1 MTSTST
7 VSQNLRETTKDARE
21 GAREIREAAA
31 AASKDIQ
38 DDLQAL
44 RADFSRL
51 AAQVGD
57 ILANRGAA
65 AWQRTSSQI
74 KSSVDGAMS
83 DTQEKGQEVAD
94 GMREV
99 SDNLVAAIDD
109 SLKNRPYTT
118 LAIVGGIGFLLG
130 AMWRR

>member
-21 GAREIREAAA
+21 GAREIKEAAA
-31 AASKDIQ
+31 TASKDIQ

-83 DTQEKGQEVAD
+83 DAQEKGQEAAD
-94 GMREV
+94 AMREV

>member
-31 AASKDIQ
+31 TASKDIQ

-83 DTQEKGQEVAD
+83 DAQEKGQEAAD
-94 GMREV
+94 AMREV

>member
-1 MTSTST
+1 MTSAST

-21 GAREIREAAA
+21 GAREIKEAAA
-31 AASKDIQ
+31 GGSKDIQ

-44 RADFSRL
+44 RDDFSRL

-57 ILANRGAA
+57 FLANRGAA
-65 AWQRTSSQI
+65 AWRRASAQV
-74 KSSVDGAMS
+74 KSSVDGAVS
-83 DTQEKGQEVAD
+83 DAQEKGQEAAD
-94 GMREV
+94 AMREV

-109 SLKNRPYTT
+109 SLEKRPYTT

>member
-21 GAREIREAAA
+21 GAREISEAAA
-31 AASKDIQ
+31 TASKDIQ

-83 DTQEKGQEVAD
+83 DAQEKGQEAAD
-94 GMREV
+94 AMREV

>member
-31 AASKDIQ
+31 TASKDIQ